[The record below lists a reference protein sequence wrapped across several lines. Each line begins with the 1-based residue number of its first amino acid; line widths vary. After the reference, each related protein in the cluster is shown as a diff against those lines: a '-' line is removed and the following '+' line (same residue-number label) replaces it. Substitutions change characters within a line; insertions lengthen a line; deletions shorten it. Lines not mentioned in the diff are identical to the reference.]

1 VRDELRLYRLGFRAQ
16 LGLLPGLAF
25 LACLRHIDPRFL

>member
-1 VRDELRLYRLGFRAQ
+1 MVKVEKDKPENNILWFIFVEQ

-25 LACLRHIDPRFL
+25 